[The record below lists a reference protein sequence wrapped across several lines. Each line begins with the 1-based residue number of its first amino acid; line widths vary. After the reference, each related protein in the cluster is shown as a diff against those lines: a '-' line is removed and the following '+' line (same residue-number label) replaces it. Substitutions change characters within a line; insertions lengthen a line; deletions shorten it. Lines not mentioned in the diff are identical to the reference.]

1 MTTFLSTY
9 QNKVDRKGRVS
20 VPADFRAEL
29 AGQSRPTIV
38 VFKSPV
44 EGFMYAWGY
53 DDFLKFAER
62 IKRLPA
68 MSKERQRLSR
78 SILAAARPLSYDS
91 EGRILLPEPFM
102 AAANITDQAVFAG
115 MGEYFLIWNPAEHER
130 RLSDDM
136 NHFETD
142 LEALASEDEGA
153 LV

>member
-20 VPADFRAEL
+20 VPADFRGEL
-29 AGQSRPTIV
+29 SGQSRPTIV
-38 VFKSPV
+38 VFTSPT

-91 EGRILLPEPFM
+91 EGRILLPEPFIK
-102 AAANITDQAVFAG
+102 AANISDQAVFAG
-115 MGEYFLIWNPAEHER
+115 MGDYFLIWNPEDHER
-130 RLSDDM
+130 RLADDVT
-136 NHFETD
+136 HFETD
-142 LEALASEDEGA
+142 LEALVFEGDDV
-153 LV
+153 L